1 MQIEEFNKLLNVP
14 MNMTCDDGRKFAVT
28 SWAPVAD
35 ETGQVAATIEVVVSR
50 PKRLLAKQWDWMIG
64 ESSHRVCKYVE
75 EEKRFYLSYLSPTA
89 CYTDFIETINSNAFK
104 FAGIRFLTNSVVLKI
119 INQKYLPVS
128 NWWKIELVLEER

>member
-14 MNMTCDDGRKFAVT
+14 MNMTCDDGR
-28 SWAPVAD
+28 
-35 ETGQVAATIEVVVSR
+35 
-50 PKRLLAKQWDWMIG
+50 
-64 ESSHRVCKYVE
+64 
-75 EEKRFYLSYLSPTA
+75 
-89 CYTDFIETINSNAFK
+89 K